1 MSAVFSHGIRYQLTD
16 KNPIKSVRQRA
27 GRAKVP
33 VLWKLRRFTACF
45 DVLALRY
52 RSMVMTDVLTGIR
65 RGELMGLWKDLD
77 FIGGR
82 ISVVRS
88 VVDLADLIMQT
99 GKLGHAWL
107 LWIVAGLKPLISVS
121 C

>member
-1 MSAVFSHGIRYQLTD
+1 
-16 KNPIKSVRQRA
+16 
-27 GRAKVP
+27 
-33 VLWKLRRFTACF
+33 
-45 DVLALRY
+45 
-52 RSMVMTDVLTGIR
+52 
-65 RGELMGLWKDLD
+65 MGLWKDLD

-107 LWIVAGLKPLISVS
+107 L
-121 C
+121 